1 MTKVVI
7 QALTTSRLQIERV
20 LSAAIVAAALLAASA
35 ASAKT
40 TGVEDD
46 SQLQS
51 GPCYEALVDKNENS
65 PTTAPKREL
74 GAACQ
79 AEDGDIDKAWA
90 RVVRLWGSD
99 STDLPDYGSYVRADA
114 PIDGAAPKWLAAIGI
129 FLTYAV
135 LGAPMRSAA
144 RLFGAYPGPAQG
156 AAIGA
161 VASLALR
168 ALVCAAFIALF
179 TLPYLGAL
187 GAAALIAWTIVRLG
201 RAPAAP
207 LEPAAGSFAASLAE
221 TINDVL
227 GVCLSLAA
235 LALFVQQSWLFLAIA
250 VALTLVASV
259 SPVIVARRVLRAT
272 PLRATIAAAAM
283 VAAFSELLVVAPPVS
298 GWIGGLTGASL
309 IAPVALAVLTFAV
322 GMTLA
327 KPAKLIGEGGGV

>member
-1 MTKVVI
+1 MTERVFLSF
-7 QALTTSRLQIERV
+7 APWRLPIER
-20 LSAAIVAAALLAASA
+20 LLCATILAAALLAASA
-35 ASAKT
+35 ASSKT

-114 PIDGAAPKWLAAIGI
+114 PVDGAAPKWLAAIGI
-129 FLTYAV
+129 LLTYAV

-144 RLFGAYPGPAQG
+144 RLFGAYPAPTHG

-161 VASLALR
+161 VVSLVLR
-168 ALVCAAFIALF
+168 ALLCVAFIALF

-187 GAAALIAWTIVRLG
+187 GAVALIACTIVRLG

-207 LEPAAGSFAASLAE
+207 WEPAAGSFAAGLAE
-221 TINDVL
+221 TINDAL

-235 LALFVQQSWLFLAIA
+235 LALFVQQSWLLLAIA
-250 VALTLVASV
+250 IALALVTSTG
-259 SPVIVARRVLRAT
+259 PVIVARRVLRAT
-272 PLRATIAAAAM
+272 PLRSAIAAAAL
-283 VAAFSELLVVAPPVS
+283 VAALGELLVVAPPIS
-298 GWIGGLTGASL
+298 SWIGGLTGATL
-309 IAPVALAVLTFAV
+309 ITPVALAALTLAV
-322 GMTLA
+322 GLA
-327 KPAKLIGEGGGV
+327 LARPAKLIGEGGGV